1 MSGEFIF
8 SPKLNPKMQ
17 INAYICRNALY
28 QQNRKKKYTLLICR
42 LKYCADIENSQF

>member
-28 QQNRKKKYTLLICR
+28 QQKRKRSTPY
-42 LKYCADIENSQF
+42 